1 MNGRSGFGPMA
12 EVSDGSIV
20 EVSNISKNYGIV
32 RALRN
37 ISFNLESGEILG
49 LVGDNGSG
57 KSTLLK
63 ILSGDLQPSGGNIF
77 IEGKITR
84 FRSPA
89 DAMKMGIAIAYQYL
103 ELVDSASVWE
113 NFYMGREINRGKSP
127 FLDIKKMKQLSA
139 EAIAKH
145 GPKFDI
151 DSEVGEI
158 SGEQR
163 QIVAITRAMEA
174 SPKILLLDESF
185 TLLSLEG
192 RQEMVDFL
200 RNINEKS
207 STTMIIVSH
216 DLDLVMKLSH
226 CIMVLRN
233 GEKIFFDR
241 TEEITIDEI
250 IRYMLPKD

>member
-1 MNGRSGFGPMA
+1 MSGRSGSGSMI
-12 EVSDGSIV
+12 EVKNV
-20 EVSNISKNYGIV
+20 SKNFGTV
-32 RALRN
+32 RALSN
-37 ISFNLESGEILG
+37 VSFNLESGKILG

-63 ILSGDLQPSGGNIF
+63 ILSGDLQPSGGKIF

-84 FRSPA
+84 LRSPA
-89 DAMKMGIAIAYQYL
+89 DAMKMGIAIAYQFL

-113 NFYMGREINRGKSP
+113 NFYMGREINKGKSP

-145 GPKFDI
+145 GPKFNI

-174 SPKILLLDESF
+174 NPKILLLDESF
-185 TLLSLEG
+185 NLLSLEG

-200 RNINEKS
+200 RNVNKES
-207 STTMIIVSH
+207 GTTMIIVSH
-216 DLDLVMKLSH
+216 DLDLVIKLSH

-233 GEKIFFDR
+233 GEKYFFGR
-241 TEEITIDEI
+241 TEEITIDKI
-250 IRYMLPKD
+250 VKYMIP

>member
-1 MNGRSGFGPMA
+1 MI
-12 EVSDGSIV
+12 EVKNV
-20 EVSNISKNYGIV
+20 SKNFGTV
-32 RALRN
+32 RALSN
-37 ISFNLESGEILG
+37 VSFNLESGKILG

-63 ILSGDLQPSGGNIF
+63 ILSGDLQPSGGKIF

-84 FRSPA
+84 LRSPA
-89 DAMKMGIAIAYQYL
+89 DAMKMGIAIAYQFL

-113 NFYMGREINRGKSP
+113 NFYMGREINKGKSP

-145 GPKFDI
+145 GPKFNI

-174 SPKILLLDESF
+174 NPKILLLDESF
-185 TLLSLEG
+185 NLLSLEG

-200 RNINEKS
+200 RNVNKECG
-207 STTMIIVSH
+207 TTMIIVSH
-216 DLDLVMKLSH
+216 DLDLVIKLSH

-233 GEKIFFDR
+233 GEKYFFGR
-241 TEEITIDEI
+241 TEEITIDKI
-250 IRYMLPKD
+250 VKYMIP

>member
-1 MNGRSGFGPMA
+1 MSGRSGSGSMI
-12 EVSDGSIV
+12 EVKNV
-20 EVSNISKNYGIV
+20 SKNFGTV
-32 RALRN
+32 RALSN
-37 ISFNLESGEILG
+37 VSFNLESGKILG

-63 ILSGDLQPSGGNIF
+63 ILSGDLQPSGGKIF

-84 FRSPA
+84 LRSPA
-89 DAMKMGIAIAYQYL
+89 DAMKMGIAIAYQFL

-113 NFYMGREINRGKSP
+113 NFYMGREINKGKSP

-145 GPKFDI
+145 GPKFNI

-174 SPKILLLDESF
+174 NPKILLLDESF
-185 TLLSLEG
+185 NLLSLEG

-200 RNINEKS
+200 RNVNKECG
-207 STTMIIVSH
+207 TTMIIVSH
-216 DLDLVMKLSH
+216 DLDLVIKLSH

-233 GEKIFFDR
+233 GEKYFFGR
-241 TEEITIDEI
+241 TEEITIDKI
-250 IRYMLPKD
+250 VKYMIP

>member
-1 MNGRSGFGPMA
+1 MSGRSGSGSMM
-12 EVSDGSIV
+12 EVKNV
-20 EVSNISKNYGIV
+20 SKNFGTV
-32 RALRN
+32 RALSN
-37 ISFNLESGEILG
+37 VSFNLESGKILG

-63 ILSGDLQPSGGNIF
+63 ILSGDLQPSGGKIF

-89 DAMKMGIAIAYQYL
+89 DAMKMGIAIAYQFL

-113 NFYMGREINRGKSP
+113 NFYMGREINKGKSP

-145 GPKFDI
+145 GPKFNI

-174 SPKILLLDESF
+174 NPKILLLDESF
-185 TLLSLEG
+185 NLLSLEG

-200 RNINEKS
+200 RNINKES

-216 DLDLVMKLSH
+216 DLDLVIKLSH

-233 GEKIFFDR
+233 GEKLFFGR

-250 IRYMLPKD
+250 VKYMIP